1 MTTGRRPGRL
11 RAGTPAPVTAPAAA
25 GGQPSPAE
33 RARTVAA
40 RPSAALHVLGTG
52 TTAALA
58 AATTSDGRTLVV
70 VPCAGPLLPALAGS
84 PVGDLPARLTVTD
97 RAPSR
102 LGQPVRALVELAGWL
117 TPVPATDVPDA
128 VLAFADACPCEALF
142 DVGLTAALLQLD
154 VAEVVL
160 HETHAVVDVE
170 PEDFVAAAPDP
181 VTVAEA
187 DLLAAESESLARL
200 RVRVQDWAGR
210 RDDVRLLGLDRFGV
224 RYRVES
230 PRGGYD
236 VRVAFPEPLTRS
248 EQFADALRS
257 LLSCALD

>member
-1 MTTGRRPGRL
+1 MTTGRRPSRL
-11 RAGTPAPVTAPAAA
+11 RAGTPAPVTAPAAE

-58 AATTSDGRTLVV
+58 AATTADGRTLVV

-84 PVGDLPARLTVTD
+84 PAGDLPARLTFTD

-102 LGQPVRALVELAGWL
+102 LRQPIRALVELAGWL
-117 TPVPATDVPDA
+117 TPVPSADVPDT
-128 VLAFADACPCEALF
+128 VLAFADACPCEALL

-154 VAEVVL
+154 VAQVGL
-160 HETHAVVDVE
+160 HESHAVVDVE
-170 PEDFVAAAPDP
+170 PEDFVAAAADP
-181 VTVAEA
+181 VTVAEPA
-187 DLLAAESESLARL
+187 LLAAESEALARL
-200 RVRVQDWAGR
+200 RVRVQAWAGR
-210 RDDVRLLGLDRFGV
+210 RDEVRLLGLDRFGV

-248 EQFADALRS
+248 EEFTAAVGS
-257 LLSCALD
+257 LSACALD

>member
-1 MTTGRRPGRL
+1 MTTGRRPSRL
-11 RAGTPAPVTAPAAA
+11 GAGTPAPVTAPAAA

-40 RPSAALHVLGTG
+40 RPAAALHVLGTG
-52 TTAALA
+52 TTPALA
-58 AATTSDGRTLVV
+58 AATTADGRTLVV
-70 VPCAGPLLPALAGS
+70 VPTSGPLLPALAGS

-97 RAPSR
+97 RAPALPR
-102 LGQPVRALVELAGWL
+102 QPVRALVELAGWL
-117 TPVPATDVPDA
+117 TPVPAADVPAA
-128 VLAFADACPCEALF
+128 VLAFAEAHPCDALF
-142 DVGLTAALLQLD
+142 EVGLTAALLQLD
-154 VAEVVL
+154 VADVVL
-160 HETHAVVDVE
+160 HESHAVENVE
-170 PEDFVAAAPDP
+170 PEDFAAAAPDP
-181 VTVAEA
+181 VTAVEA
-187 DLLAAESESLARL
+187 DLLTAQAEALARL
-200 RVRVQDWAGR
+200 RVRVQGWAGR

-248 EQFADALRS
+248 EEFAGAVGG